1 MAQLREL
8 GKGHGKLEAY
18 GIDPRLIE
26 IRPGWNFRDTST
38 PEAQKHIAWLAESIA
53 ERGVDEPIWVDNTG
67 EKMYLVAGE
76 CRLLALRKLW
86 NDGNEVYVPTINY
99 KGDEASILGKSL
111 AENGHLP
118 PSILE
123 FGRAAERL
131 RAFGWDDKRIAA
143 CIPPHLGLAGKKAE
157 QYVKQAVELQQAPM
171 AVKEAVA
178 HGVEVEGEQIA
189 VSPALA
195 VSATKK
201 SREKAPEIIKAAAV
215 KAKAAGKKEA
225 KRPKGEGKVTKAKA
239 AGEKRVRTLEKIG
252 DDMAQEILSVPFDV
266 EKLENLAEEWQ
277 RSRVIQ

>member
-1 MAQLREL
+1 MAQLREMS
-8 GKGHGKLEAY
+8 HGKLEAY
-18 GIDPRLIE
+18 KIDPRNVE
-26 IRPGWNFRDTST
+26 VRPGWNFRDTST

-53 ERGVDEPIWVDNTG
+53 ERGVDEPITIENTG
-67 EKMYLVAGE
+67 DHLYLVAGE

-86 NDGNEVYVPTINY
+86 DAGNEVYVPTFSY
-99 KGDEASILGKSL
+99 KGDEAAVLAKSIS
-111 AENGHLP
+111 ENSGLP

-131 RAFGWDDKRIAA
+131 TAFGWDEKRIAA
-143 CIPPHLGLAGKKAE
+143 CIPPHLGLKGKKAE
-157 QYVKQAVELQQAPM
+157 AYVKQAVELQQAPM

-215 KAKAAGKKEA
+215 KAKAAGKKTA
-225 KRPKGEGKVTKAKA
+225 KREKTAGKVTKAKV